1 MTTSRDPGVLGCY
14 GFRNRVDYSYDHMA
28 VASGAIIKAKR
39 VWDFLSEAGKE
50 CVVIGVPQT
59 YPLRPINGHMVG
71 GLLTPGIESAF
82 TYPAVF
88 KQEVLNVAPNYTFD
102 VADFR
107 TEDKFGLLK
116 RIIDMTELQH
126 KVVMHTLKSKPWDF
140 FMYVNIGV
148 DRMHHGFWR
157 YHDPQHRYH
166 DPNSLLVSAIRDYY
180 KLADRLIGEVV
191 EAAGDDVIV
200 LVVSDHGVSRMDGG
214 ICVNEWLWRNGWLA
228 LKAPPKDGL
237 LLPFEQAEIDWAHT
251 KAWASGGYYGR
262 IAFNVQ
268 GREPQGIIPPGH
280 YEVVREELATQLA
293 AIPGPEGERLN
304 TQVFKPQAVY
314 REVRNIAPDLLVY
327 FGDLHWRAVGS
338 FGHGRHYTFENDTG
352 PDDANHAIH
361 GLFILCEPK
370 RSSAGRVIGHQ
381 LMDVTPTILHRMGM
395 SIPSDMQ
402 GRVMGY

>member
-1 MTTSRDPGVLGCY
+1 
-14 GFRNRVDYSYDHMA
+14 
-28 VASGAIIKAKR
+28 
-39 VWDFLSEAGKE
+39 
-50 CVVIGVPQT
+50 
-59 YPLRPINGHMVG
+59 MVG